1 MLRCARGAFTNRGNL
16 PPSDTASKGKSSYRG
31 WATALPSPTQ
41 SVLPLSMNAPECSG
55 AFTNRGDR
63 LARHAEQTLAQQKP
77 NGITKATPRVM
88 LSAAKHLKSRPT
100 KAPLTPCLSDLPA
113 NYSCRLG

>member
-1 MLRCARGAFTNRGNL
+1 
-16 PPSDTASKGKSSYRG
+16 
-31 WATALPSPTQ
+31 
-41 SVLPLSMNAPECSG
+41 MNAPECSG

-88 LSAAKHLKSRPT
+88 LSAAKL
-100 KAPLTPCLSDLPA
+100 L
-113 NYSCRLG
+113 